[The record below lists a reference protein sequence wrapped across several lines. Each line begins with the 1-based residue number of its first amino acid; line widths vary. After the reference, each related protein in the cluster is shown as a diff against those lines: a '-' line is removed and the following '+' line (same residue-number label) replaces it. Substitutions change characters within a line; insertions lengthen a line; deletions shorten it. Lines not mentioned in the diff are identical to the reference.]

1 MLHTLRKREMVFLII
16 YGKNVIKEAVFAK
29 RKFFHLYMDEKLND
43 FRFMQFLD
51 DKKITYELTDKN
63 ELNKL
68 SKNQLH
74 QGVVADVEDY
84 QTYDLKDILDKDQ
97 KQYFMILDGIE
108 DPHNLGAI
116 MRTAEAV
123 QIDGIIMSKKGAV
136 PLTAT
141 VAKVSSGAIEHVK
154 VILVSNINQAMQELK
169 KHGVWVIGTDGQTDK
184 TYDDLPKGVSL
195 AIVMGNEGEGM
206 RPLVKQ
212 NCDMLVKIPMYGK
225 INSLNVSV
233 AAALMMY
240 KMKS

>member
-1 MLHTLRKREMVFLII
+1 MIPLII
-16 YGKNVIKEAVFAK
+16 YGKNVIREAVFAGRRFYK
-29 RKFFHLYMDEKLND
+29 LCLDEKLND
-43 FRFMQFLD
+43 HRFIQFLD
-51 DKKITYELTDKN
+51 DKKVKYQFTTKN
-63 ELNKL
+63 ELNQL

-74 QGVVADVEDY
+74 QGMVADVEDY
-84 QTYDLKDILDKDQ
+84 QTYELKDVLDKDK
-97 KQYFMILDGIE
+97 KQYFIILDGIE
-108 DPHNLGAI
+108 DPHNLGAMI
-116 MRTAEAV
+116 RTAEAV

-154 VILVSNINQAMQELK
+154 IILVSNINQAMLEMK
-169 KHGVWVIGTDGQTDK
+169 KHGVWVIGTDGQTDQ
-184 TYDDLPKGVSL
+184 TYDDMPKDVSL
-195 AIVMGNEGEGM
+195 AVVMGNEGEGM

>member
-1 MLHTLRKREMVFLII
+1 MLI
-16 YGKNVIKEAVFAK
+16 YGKNVIKEAIYAK
-29 RKFFHLYMDEKLND
+29 RRIDQLY
-43 FRFMQFLD
+43 LD
-51 DKKITYELTDKN
+51 DKTNDTAFLKFLSDRHVTFRKTSKN
-63 ELNKL
+63 ELNRMTKDA
-68 SKNQLH
+68 LH

-84 QTYDLKDILDKDQ
+84 QTYDLKDVLDINK
-97 KQYFMILDGIE
+97 KQLFLILDGIE

-123 QIDGIIMSKKGAV
+123 QLDGIIMSKKNAV

-154 VILVSNINQAMQELK
+154 VILVPNINQAIMELK
-169 KHGVWVIGTDGQTDK
+169 KHHVWVVGTDGNTDK
-184 TYDDLPKGVSL
+184 TYDDLPKAVSL
-195 AIVMGNEGEGM
+195 AIVMGNEGEGI

-212 NCDMLVKIPMYGK
+212 NCDLLVKIPMHGK

-240 KMKS
+240 KAKEQL

>member
-1 MLHTLRKREMVFLII
+1 MIPLII
-16 YGKNVIKEAVFAK
+16 YGKNVIREAVFAGRRFYK
-29 RKFFHLYMDEKLND
+29 LYLDEKLND
-43 FRFMQFLD
+43 HRFIQFLD
-51 DKKITYELTDKN
+51 DKNVKYQFTTKN
-63 ELNKL
+63 ELNQL

-74 QGVVADVEDY
+74 QGMVADVEDY
-84 QTYDLKDILDKDQ
+84 QTYELKDVLDKDK
-97 KQYFMILDGIE
+97 KQYFIILDGIE
-108 DPHNLGAI
+108 DPHNLGAMI
-116 MRTAEAV
+116 RTAEAV

-154 VILVSNINQAMQELK
+154 IILVSNINQAMLEMK
-169 KHGVWVIGTDGQTDK
+169 KHGVWVIGTDGQTDQ
-184 TYDDLPKGVSL
+184 TYDDMPKDVSL
-195 AIVMGNEGEGM
+195 AVVMGNEGEGM

>member
-1 MLHTLRKREMVFLII
+1 MIPLII
-16 YGKNVIKEAVFAK
+16 YGKNVIREAVFAGRRFYK
-29 RKFFHLYMDEKLND
+29 LYLDEKLND
-43 FRFMQFLD
+43 HRFIQFLD
-51 DKKITYELTDKN
+51 DKRVKYQFTTKN
-63 ELNKL
+63 ELNQL

-74 QGVVADVEDY
+74 QGMVADVEDY
-84 QTYDLKDILDKDQ
+84 QTYELKDVLDKDK
-97 KQYFMILDGIE
+97 KQYFIILDGIE
-108 DPHNLGAI
+108 DPHNLGAMI
-116 MRTAEAV
+116 RTAEAV

-154 VILVSNINQAMQELK
+154 IILVSNINQAMLEMK
-169 KHGVWVIGTDGQTDK
+169 KHGVWVIGTDGQTDQ
-184 TYDDLPKGVSL
+184 TYDDMPKDVSL
-195 AIVMGNEGEGM
+195 AVVMGNEGEGM

>member
-1 MLHTLRKREMVFLII
+1 MIPLII
-16 YGKNVIKEAVFAK
+16 YGKNVIREAVFAGRRFYK
-29 RKFFHLYMDEKLND
+29 LYLDEKLND
-43 FRFMQFLD
+43 HRFIQFLD
-51 DKKITYELTDKN
+51 DKKVKYQFTTKN
-63 ELNKL
+63 ELNQL

-74 QGVVADVEDY
+74 QGMVADVEDY
-84 QTYDLKDILDKDQ
+84 QTYELKDILDKDK
-97 KQYFMILDGIE
+97 KQYFIILDGIE
-108 DPHNLGAI
+108 DPHNLGAMI
-116 MRTAEAV
+116 RTAEAV

-154 VILVSNINQAMQELK
+154 IILVSNINQAMLEMK
-169 KHGVWVIGTDGQTDK
+169 KHGVWVIGTDGQTDQ
-184 TYDDLPKGVSL
+184 TYDDMPKDVSL
-195 AIVMGNEGEGM
+195 AVVMGNEGEGM

>member
-1 MLHTLRKREMVFLII
+1 MIPLII
-16 YGKNVIKEAVFAK
+16 YGKNVIREAVFAGRRFYK
-29 RKFFHLYMDEKLND
+29 LYLDEKLND
-43 FRFMQFLD
+43 HRFIQFLD
-51 DKKITYELTDKN
+51 DKKVKYQFTTKN
-63 ELNKL
+63 ELNQL

-74 QGVVADVEDY
+74 QGMVADVEDY
-84 QTYDLKDILDKDQ
+84 QTYELKDVLDKDK
-97 KQYFMILDGIE
+97 KQYFIILDGIE
-108 DPHNLGAI
+108 DPHNLGAMI
-116 MRTAEAV
+116 RTAEAV

-154 VILVSNINQAMQELK
+154 IILVSNINQAMLEMK
-169 KHGVWVIGTDGQTDK
+169 KHGIWVIGTDGQTDQ
-184 TYDDLPKGVSL
+184 TYDDMPRDVSL
-195 AIVMGNEGEGM
+195 AVVMGNEGEGM

>member
-1 MLHTLRKREMVFLII
+1 MIPLII
-16 YGKNVIKEAVFAK
+16 YGKNVIREAVFAG
-29 RKFFHLYMDEKLND
+29 RKFFKLYLDEKLND
-43 FRFMQFLD
+43 HRFTQFLN
-51 DKKITYELTDKN
+51 DKQISYQLVDKN

-74 QGVVADVEDY
+74 QGMIADVEEY
-84 QTYDLKDILDKDQ
+84 QTYELAKILNKDK
-97 KQYFMILDGIE
+97 KQYFIILDGVE
-108 DPHNLGAI
+108 DPHNLGAV

-136 PLTAT
+136 PLNAT

-154 VILVSNINQAMQELK
+154 IILVSNINQAIMELK
-169 KHGVWVIGTDGQTDK
+169 KQGVWVIGTDGQTDK
-184 TYDDLPKGVSL
+184 TYDDMPKGESL
-195 AIVMGNEGEGM
+195 AVVMGNEGEGM
-206 RPLVKQ
+206 RPLVKK